1 MIYYATTKRDRDRM
15 ASAMLA
21 FTGYQPSIFH
31 EASAYRSGRA
41 ISRRT
46 MAWRVQDD
54 SIGNDWGPLIKCY
67 LDDGGHAS
75 KATRENVAKHRDHSE
90 IPNAHGMG
98 E

>member
-15 ASAMLA
+15 SSAMLA

-41 ISRRT
+41 IGRRT

-54 SIGNDWGPLIKCY
+54 SIGNDWGSRIKCY
-67 LDDGGHAS
+67 LDAGLPAN
-75 KATRENVAKHRDHSE
+75 KATQDRVAAHCNREDHE
-90 IPNAHGMG
+90 
-98 E
+98 